1 MMSTQSMPQSRAGV
15 YRFQSRMPVPV
26 ALESEDA
33 RAIRIPTG
41 NARDKLSFLKAT
53 AQALQFPEHASQNWD
68 AFYDCLTN
76 LAEQA
81 AKPLV
86 IVFEDLSGFARVE
99 PEEFAA
105 AVDALTDAVEYW
117 QERGKPLIALVGV
130 DETALAPELPEV
142 SV

>member
-1 MMSTQSMPQSRAGV
+1 MTPARPTPQPRAGV
-15 YRFQSRMPVPV
+15 YRFPSRAPLPA
-26 ALESEDA
+26 ALEA
-33 RAIRIPTG
+33 G
-41 NARDKLSFLKAT
+41 NARVIRIATGNVRDKPAFLKET
-53 AQALQFPEHASQNWD
+53 ALALQFPAHFGQNWD
-68 AFYDCLTN
+68 AFYDCLTD

-99 PEEFAA
+99 PEEFGA

-117 QERGKPLIALVGV
+117 EEQGKRLIALVGV
-130 DETALAPELPEV
+130 DETVLAPELPEL